1 MNERKRLII
10 LILIMIVVSMIVSG
24 STIYLLYDTAFREQS
39 ARLVESVR
47 SQARLIEAVAKFD
60 QLHAKHY
67 EEKPTEATIS
77 QIVEAQANYKGIGKT
92 GGFTLGRREGKLI
105 VFILKHQHFD
115 SDIPKSVSFESA
127 WAEPMRLALLGKSGI
142 VEGLDYRG
150 KTVLAAYEPVR
161 ILNYGLVT
169 KIDLSEIRAPF
180 IKASITAI
188 FIAFALVLIGA
199 VLFHRIINPVINH
212 LEESENK
219 YRAIFETT
227 SSATII
233 IGEDTTILLA
243 NKEFES
249 LSGYLK
255 KEVEGIKSWKDFIDN
270 DEDLKR
276 MEEYHYLRR
285 NNPDSAPKN
294 YEFKFLDKDSGVKDV
309 LASVSMIPNSN
320 RSVGSFL
327 DISERKRNEAR
338 IAQLNV
344 LLRSI
349 RDVNQIIV
357 KEKNRDRLVQEI
369 CDSLVQSRGVFNA
382 WLTLIDRSG
391 GIVKTFQS
399 GLDDHFVSL
408 LKYTDEEGLPYCGKE
423 VLKRLGIL
431 TIKDPKKECGSCP
444 LSAHYGER
452 AATVIRLEY
461 GKTVFGFLTI
471 SNISMIVE
479 GSEEFGLFKE
489 VAEDISY
496 ALNNLEMEE
505 QQKLAEQKLN
515 ESEKLTM
522 VGKLAAGVAHSIRN
536 PLTSVKMRLFS
547 LERDLKLAPT
557 EKEDFEVVSTEIN
570 YIDNLIGNFL
580 EFSRPPKLKMKSAS
594 PSEIVDLSINL
605 LKHRLQS
612 CNVEVVL
619 LRHQRLPNT
628 MMDPDQF
635 KEVLANLM
643 INACEAMIDGG
654 MICINEELEEKSKS
668 VRIATIRLS
677 DNGPGI
683 PLTIQER
690 LFQPFFTTK
699 ENGTGLGLSIAKRII
714 QEHGGNLKVELKDDP
729 GSTFTITLP
738 ING

>member
-1 MNERKRLII
+1 
-10 LILIMIVVSMIVSG
+10 MIVVSMIVSG
-24 STIYLLYDTAFREQS
+24 STIYLLYDTAFEEQS

-47 SQARLIEAVAKFD
+47 SQARLIEAVAQFNK
-60 QLHAKHY
+60 QHAKY
-67 EEKPTEATIS
+67 YGEKPTDATIS
-77 QIVEAQANYKGIGKT
+77 QIVEAQANYRGIGKT
-92 GGFTLGRREGKLI
+92 GEFTLGRREGKLI
-105 VFILKHQHFD
+105 VFILKLRHFD
-115 SDIPKSVSFESA
+115 SDVPTSVSFESI
-127 WAEPMRLALLGKSGI
+127 WVEPMRLALLGKSGI

-161 ILNYGLVT
+161 ILNYGLVA

-180 IKASITAI
+180 IKAGVVAI
-188 FIAFALVLIGA
+188 FIAFVLVLIGA
-199 VLFHRIINPVINH
+199 VFFHRIINPVINH

-233 IGEDTTILLA
+233 IEEDTTILLA
-243 NKEFES
+243 NKEFEN

-255 KEVEGIKSWKDFIDN
+255 KELEGIKSWKDFVDR

-276 MEEYHYLRR
+276 MEEYHHLRR
-285 NNPDSAPKN
+285 NNPGSAPQK
-294 YEFKFLDKDSGVKDV
+294 YEFKYIDRDGGVKDIF
-309 LASVSMIPNSN
+309 ASVSMIPNSN

-327 DISERKRNEAR
+327 DISDRKRNEDR
-338 IAQLNV
+338 IEQLNV

-357 KEKNRDRLVQEI
+357 KEKNRDRLVQGI
-369 CDSLVQSRGVFNA
+369 CDSLVRSRGVLNA

-391 GIVKTFQS
+391 GIAKTFQS
-399 GLDDHFVSL
+399 GLDDYFVSL
-408 LKYTDEEGLPYCGKE
+408 SEYMDEEGLPFCGKE
-423 VLKRLGIL
+423 VLKRPGIL
-431 TIKDPKKECGSCP
+431 TIKNPEKECGSCP
-444 LSAHYGER
+444 LSAYYDGRE
-452 AATVIRLEY
+452 ATVIRLEY
-461 GKTVFGFLTI
+461 EKTVFGFITI
-471 SNISMIVE
+471 SNISKIVE

-496 ALNNLEMEE
+496 ALNNLEMED
-505 QQKLAEQKLN
+505 QQKLAEKKLN

-547 LERDLKLAPT
+547 LERDLELAPT

-580 EFSRPPKLKMKSAS
+580 EFSRPAKLKMRSTS
-594 PSEIVDLSINL
+594 PSDIVDLSINL

-612 CNVEVVL
+612 CNVEAVL
-619 LRHQRLPNT
+619 QRYQKLPNT

-635 KEVLANLM
+635 KEVLANLI
-643 INACEAMIDGG
+643 INACEAMNDGG
-654 MICINEELEEKSKS
+654 MIFITEELEEKSRS
-668 VRIATIRLS
+668 LRIATIRLS

-714 QEHGGNLKVELKDDP
+714 QEHGGNLEVESNE
-729 GSTFTITLP
+729 GSGVTFTITLP